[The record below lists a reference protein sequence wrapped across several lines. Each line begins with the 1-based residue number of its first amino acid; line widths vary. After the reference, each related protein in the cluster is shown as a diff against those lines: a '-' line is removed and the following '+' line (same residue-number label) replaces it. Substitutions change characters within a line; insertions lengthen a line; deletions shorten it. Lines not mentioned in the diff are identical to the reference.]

1 MDRLMRWKGEW
12 FRLVRGRRQ
21 MWEQQ
26 KIIQVGINK

>member
-1 MDRLMRWKGEW
+1 MRWKGEW
-12 FRLVRGRRQ
+12 FRWVGGRRQ